1 MTGGFGAVPEELYRT
16 ANQIGDVIGSASG
29 LLWQGPSGDY
39 GHPGVQTGWG
49 SFIDDVKSEVEK
61 LAKKA
66 EGHGEELRTVAG
78 KYAESDTQAGDAI
91 GKLGAGLFDSL
102 GGLQGAPGGGITG
115 GLGGILDGAGQAG
128 SGIGPLGETKIGAG
142 LEGVLGGGFTGG
154 ATGKISGSV
163 DGPTGVMS
171 PERSK
176 ELFPG
181 SSGGTQPDARGEGPV
196 Y

>member
-1 MTGGFGAVPEELYRT
+1 V
-16 ANQIGDVIGSASG
+16 
-29 LLWQGPSGDY
+29 
-39 GHPGVQTGWG
+39 
-49 SFIDDVKSEVEK
+49 
-61 LAKKA
+61 
-66 EGHGEELRTVAG
+66 
-78 KYAESDTQAGDAI
+78 
-91 GKLGAGLFDSL
+91 
-102 GGLQGAPGGGITG
+102 
-115 GLGGILDGAGQAG
+115 
-128 SGIGPLGETKIGAG
+128 